1 MARYVLRVFRDNV
14 TGWVPTIL
22 VVAVVTTLVGICMNQ
37 FVWTSSPLFTLAAR
51 QAGLDPAEFGMVSV
65 TIYVVVSLLAFFSL
79 TVVGSATVNRIHGT
93 FAQWRLMGASPSQVL
108 ASMWMLVGVASLF
121 GSLIGSLAAVP
132 ASLLAVPEF
141 NAMAAESFADG
152 FGSFAPPAFTPSM
165 AAWLGSLLLGV
176 ATCMLG
182 ASIPSLRA
190 AKIRPI
196 EVIRGTGAIGI
207 RHGWRSWA
215 HWALG
220 LIVMAAAL
228 ALAFSGMGTPR
239 TLAFGQ
245 EAGQTFN
252 SALWAGI
259 IASFGM
265 YILVSMLIPIL
276 LGIGRVVCRLCG
288 SATGVLAARSAK
300 AKAASNTNTIAPL
313 ALAMGLSVTLLT
325 CARSYGRIL
334 ALGGH
339 PKSLNYADSL
349 LLITMLCIVS
359 LATSMAV
366 IALSNRSMV
375 ADQALLRSIGLSPT
389 SCDPHV
395 SLAEPAAGRRRGHS
409 LAHPGRRQ
417 RKRFRRKIRGARR
430 HPRGR
435 NPMAGRNRHGHGL
448 LAGIVPHPVHADSPR
463 ATPQRGRHDTHM
475 LTCTQHHTKRATMG
489 AMKPQSAQANKVTVL
504 AVPLVIAVVECA
516 AMLWEHAIGA
526 PADTMYTFAKDPLGL
541 ALLLAMTIASSAIL
555 LVRYW
560 LPAVALALE
569 AVLLI
574 VASYWRLDSIVM
586 IQTLVACYAFA
597 RTARGRGLC
606 VGGIGMMLSMTASA
620 IMVHPDVLATEWVSR
635 VVTLAAVGGGALA
648 VRGRQ
653 QAKEA
658 EHKAA
663 EECRRAAEL
672 AFQRDA
678 AIRRSRIAGQLHDSV
693 GQGLTVI
700 IALSEG
706 LAGKT
711 DDPRVE
717 DALHGINEI
726 ARESLGDTRKA
737 VRALTEFDGAANG
750 DDTHTQES
758 DQHSWDDIRPI
769 LAHARRLGIVTVFTE
784 TGTRADDE
792 AQADLCFDVTRE
804 AITNAIRH
812 GQNVVHISIAWNH
825 SENGTVAVIIR
836 NDGSPA
842 RKDARKDDGTGL
854 VRLFHRVES
863 ASGIFEYGPN
873 EDGEWVVEATIP
885 SNGVNE
891 KDHTA

>member
-1 MARYVLRVFRDNV
+1 
-14 TGWVPTIL
+14 
-22 VVAVVTTLVGICMNQ
+22 
-37 FVWTSSPLFTLAAR
+37 
-51 QAGLDPAEFGMVSV
+51 
-65 TIYVVVSLLAFFSL
+65 
-79 TVVGSATVNRIHGT
+79 
-93 FAQWRLMGASPSQVL
+93 
-108 ASMWMLVGVASLF
+108 
-121 GSLIGSLAAVP
+121 
-132 ASLLAVPEF
+132 
-141 NAMAAESFADG
+141 
-152 FGSFAPPAFTPSM
+152 
-165 AAWLGSLLLGV
+165 
-176 ATCMLG
+176 
-182 ASIPSLRA
+182 
-190 AKIRPI
+190 
-196 EVIRGTGAIGI
+196 
-207 RHGWRSWA
+207 
-215 HWALG
+215 
-220 LIVMAAAL
+220 
-228 ALAFSGMGTPR
+228 
-239 TLAFGQ
+239 
-245 EAGQTFN
+245 
-252 SALWAGI
+252 
-259 IASFGM
+259 
-265 YILVSMLIPIL
+265 
-276 LGIGRVVCRLCG
+276 
-288 SATGVLAARSAK
+288 
-300 AKAASNTNTIAPL
+300 
-313 ALAMGLSVTLLT
+313 
-325 CARSYGRIL
+325 
-334 ALGGH
+334 
-339 PKSLNYADSL
+339 
-349 LLITMLCIVS
+349 
-359 LATSMAV
+359 
-366 IALSNRSMV
+366 
-375 ADQALLRSIGLSPT
+375 
-389 SCDPHV
+389 
-395 SLAEPAAGRRRGHS
+395 
-409 LAHPGRRQ
+409 
-417 RKRFRRKIRGARR
+417 
-430 HPRGR
+430 
-435 NPMAGRNRHGHGL
+435 
-448 LAGIVPHPVHADSPR
+448 
-463 ATPQRGRHDTHM
+463 
-475 LTCTQHHTKRATMG
+475 MG

-541 ALLLAMTIASSAIL
+541 ALLLAMAIASSAIL

-678 AIRRSRIAGQLHDSV
+678 AVRRSRIAGQLHDSV

>member
-37 FVWTSSPLFTLAAR
+37 FVWTSSPSFTLAAR

-276 LGIGRVVCRLCG
+276 LGIGRARRPLRQGEGRQQHEHDCPARPCHGTVGHPADLRAILWPDTRLRRPSEEPELRG
-288 SATGVLAARSAK
+288 LAAAHNDAVHRV
-300 AKAASNTNTIAPL
+300 P
-313 ALAMGLSVTLLT
+313 GHQH
-325 CARSYGRIL
+325 
-334 ALGGH
+334 GGH
-339 PKSLNYADSL
+339 CP
-349 LLITMLCIVS
+349 VEPQHGRRPG
-359 LATSMAV
+359 
-366 IALSNRSMV
+366 IAAQHRPV
-375 ADQALLRSIGLSPT
+375 PT

-435 NPMAGRNRHGHGL
+435 NPMAGRNRNGHGL

-586 IQTLVACYAFA
+586 I
-597 RTARGRGLC
+597 
-606 VGGIGMMLSMTASA
+606 
-620 IMVHPDVLATEWVSR
+620 
-635 VVTLAAVGGGALA
+635 
-648 VRGRQ
+648 
-653 QAKEA
+653 
-658 EHKAA
+658 
-663 EECRRAAEL
+663 
-672 AFQRDA
+672 
-678 AIRRSRIAGQLHDSV
+678 
-693 GQGLTVI
+693 
-700 IALSEG
+700 
-706 LAGKT
+706 
-711 DDPRVE
+711 
-717 DALHGINEI
+717 
-726 ARESLGDTRKA
+726 
-737 VRALTEFDGAANG
+737 
-750 DDTHTQES
+750 
-758 DQHSWDDIRPI
+758 
-769 LAHARRLGIVTVFTE
+769 
-784 TGTRADDE
+784 
-792 AQADLCFDVTRE
+792 
-804 AITNAIRH
+804 
-812 GQNVVHISIAWNH
+812 
-825 SENGTVAVIIR
+825 
-836 NDGSPA
+836 
-842 RKDARKDDGTGL
+842 
-854 VRLFHRVES
+854 
-863 ASGIFEYGPN
+863 
-873 EDGEWVVEATIP
+873 
-885 SNGVNE
+885 
-891 KDHTA
+891 